1 MKGELD
7 KSKKTL
13 TIKLDNQE
21 LQFALKGDDLAGVIW
36 DISMWLREEL
46 KYRNAGPEIER
57 CQKRLYELLTEAT
70 IPDDWYV

>member
-13 TIKLDNQE
+13 TIKLDNEE

-36 DISMWLREEL
+36 DLSMWLREEL
-46 KYRNAGPEIER
+46 KYRNAGPEMEG
-57 CQKRLYELLTEAT
+57 CQKKLYELLKESE
-70 IPDDWYV
+70 IPENWYV